1 LNKLRVF
8 GPVGRLLNAGE
19 VVVGPGSLG
28 VLPAVGAARLAALVS
43 ASVSN
48 SDYFQSLVRRL
59 QARTAVQVFVMPSG
73 EPVWHQLSEVVRGLG
88 IFSPDWILA
97 AGGGSVLDGAKI
109 AWACYEQ
116 PDTALE
122 ATSRPFSLP
131 PLRGKC
137 RFIAAPTTNGSG
149 SDASSSAIF
158 QSAEGSRKGFL
169 VSHEL
174 LPDVVILDPRLAID
188 VPADVIA
195 ASGMDALAHAL
206 EGYISRFANPLSDE
220 LAIASAGTLLR
231 WLRAG
236 VERRGDLEVR
246 ARLMAA
252 AYHAGCVQNV
262 ALPGIGHAVAHQLSA
277 LGVSHGR
284 ATGSLLE
291 HALQWSAR
299 DSGAAARVA
308 DLAGVLGFSSV
319 SALVREI
326 SALRLALGL
335 SLDLQGSNWVELA
348 RNEEFLSGV
357 FGDPCARA
365 SLRSVDTVSLIE
377 FLEGVES

>member
-1 LNKLRVF
+1 MNKLRIF
-8 GPVGRLLNAGE
+8 GPVGRLVSAGE

-28 VLPAVGAARLAALVS
+28 VLPTLGAARLAALVS
-43 ASVSN
+43 ASVAN

-73 EPVWHQLSEVVRGLG
+73 EPVWHRLSEVVQGLG
-88 IFSPDWILA
+88 MFSPDWILA

-116 PDTALE
+116 PDTAWE
-122 ATSRPFSLP
+122 ASSRPFSLP
-131 PLRGKC
+131 PLRGRS
-137 RFIAAPTTNGSG
+137 RFVAAPTTNGSG

-158 QSAEGSRKGFL
+158 QSAEGTRKGFL

-174 LPDVVILDPRLAID
+174 LPDLVILDPKLAID
-188 VPADVIA
+188 VPVEVIA

-206 EGYISRFANPLSDE
+206 EGYISRYANPLSDE
-220 LAIASAGTLLR
+220 LAIAAAGTMMR

-252 AYHAGCVQNV
+252 AHHAGCVQNV

-277 LGVSHGR
+277 LGISHGR

-299 DSGAAARVA
+299 DPNVAARVS
-308 DLAGVLGFSSV
+308 DLAGALGFNSIPD
-319 SALVREI
+319 LVKEI
-326 SALRLALGL
+326 SAMRLTVGL
-335 SLDLQGSNWVELA
+335 SLKLPTSSWVQLA
-348 RNEEFLSGV
+348 QNENFLSGV
-357 FGDPCARA
+357 CGDPCARA
-365 SLRSVDTVSLIE
+365 SLRLVDTASLIE
-377 FLEGVES
+377 FMEGVE